1 MLRAISLNMG
11 ELQAELVFWR
21 PAAATAHSLTNGGR
35 HPWCPIQQP
44 ILHKFR
50 TAHALC
56 FLVGSHDNVTML
68 CFGGDKEF
76 DEAGRGAHVLVRTD
90 DPPDERLT
98 DMELAEVECTQ
109 LMLILPVT

>member
-1 MLRAISLNMG
+1 
-11 ELQAELVFWR
+11 
-21 PAAATAHSLTNGGR
+21 
-35 HPWCPIQQP
+35 
-44 ILHKFR
+44 
-50 TAHALC
+50 
-56 FLVGSHDNVTML
+56 ML